1 MLELEFMAQVEQ
13 RMRETVVYPKVN
25 LLAPHK
31 RDLELLE
38 LAERKN
44 RRRGPADWM
53 GNGLVGV
60 GERLMALGESL
71 ASRRSDANPA
81 S

>member
-1 MLELEFMAQVEQ
+1 MLELEFRAQVEQ
-13 RMRETVVYPKVN
+13 WMRETVVYPKIN
-25 LLAPHK
+25 LLAPHT
-31 RDLELLE
+31 RELELLE
-38 LAERKN
+38 LAEPKN

-71 ASRRSDANPA
+71 ASRRSDANSA